1 VRGLLIVNPQATT
14 TTGNS
19 ADLAV
24 RSLAGLVDLDVEH
37 TQYRGHARELAAA
50 ARGDL
55 VVVLG
60 GDGAVNEAVNGLMG
74 QQPGLPGPTP
84 LLAVIP
90 GGGGNVFAQALGLP
104 VEGAAAIARIREVIE
119 AGRYRTIGL
128 GLAGDR
134 YFTFSAGLGLDAEAV
149 GEVER
154 LRASGR
160 RESPALFAWA
170 ILRRH
175 RRTDRR
181 TPALTLERDGQPV
194 TPDLFMT
201 AITNSSPWTYVR
213 GRAVLPVPNPD
224 FNSGLDVMALRRLR
238 ATTILSAV
246 GQMLL
251 IRGRSPRGRN
261 VLIMPGLESLTIRSA
276 RPIAFQVDGDY
287 LGETEA
293 VKFQFVPQALRVVA
307 LICGITVRRRE
318 QNVIDLTLILSRRA
332 AASSCACQAML
343 KGWS

>member
-1 VRGLLIVNPQATT
+1 MRGLLIVNPQATT

-24 RSLAGLVDLDVEH
+24 RSLAGLIDLDVEH
-37 TQYRGHARELAAA
+37 TRYRGHARELAAA
-50 ARGDL
+50 ARGEL
-55 VVVLG
+55 VIVLG
-60 GDGAVNEAVNGLMG
+60 GDGALNEAVNGLMSRP
-74 QQPGLPGPTP
+74 PGTGRRP

-104 VEGAAAIARIREVIE
+104 VDPAAAIARIRQVVET
-119 AGRYRTIGL
+119 GRYRTIGL

-160 RESPALFAWA
+160 RESATLFAWA
-170 ILRRH
+170 ILRRYS
-175 RRTDRR
+175 RTDRR
-181 TPALTLERDGQPV
+181 RPALTLERDGQPA
-194 TPDLFMT
+194 TPELFMT
-201 AITNSSPWTYVR
+201 AITNRSPWTYVH
-213 GRAVLPVPNPD
+213 GRAMLPVPNPD
-224 FNSGLDVMALRRLR
+224 FNSGLDVLALRKLR
-238 ATTILSAV
+238 ATTIVSAI

-251 IRGRSPRGRN
+251 LRNRPPRGRY
-261 VLIMPGLESLTIRSA
+261 VLTVTGLESLTIRSA

-293 VKFQFVPQALRVVA
+293 VKFQFVPDALRVVA
-307 LICGITVRRRE
+307 
-318 QNVIDLTLILSRRA
+318 
-332 AASSCACQAML
+332 
-343 KGWS
+343 

>member
-19 ADLAV
+19 ADLAL
-24 RSLAGLVDLDVEH
+24 RSLTGLVDLDVVH
-37 TQYRGHARELAAA
+37 TRYRGHARELAAA
-50 ARGDL
+50 ARGEL
-55 VVVLG
+55 VIVLG
-60 GDGAVNEAVNGLMG
+60 GDGAVNEAVNGIMG
-74 QQPGLPGPTP
+74 QRPGPASTAPGPASTAPGPASTAGAP

-104 VEGAAAIARIREVIE
+104 VETAAAIARIKEVIE

-134 YFTFSAGLGLDAEAV
+134 YFTFSAGLGMDAEV
-149 GEVER
+149 VREVER
-154 LRASGR
+154 LRASGH

-170 ILRRH
+170 IVRQYRSG
-175 RRTDRR
+175 TDRR
-181 TPALTLERDGQPV
+181 TPALILERDGQPSI
-194 TPDLFMT
+194 PELFMT

-224 FNSGLDVMALRRLR
+224 FSSGLDVFALRKLGG
-238 ATTILSAV
+238 TTIVSAL

-251 IRGRSPRGRN
+251 IRGRSPRGRH
-261 VLIMPGLESLTIRSA
+261 VLTVTGLESLTVRSV

-307 LICGITVRRRE
+307 
-318 QNVIDLTLILSRRA
+318 
-332 AASSCACQAML
+332 
-343 KGWS
+343 

>member
-19 ADLAV
+19 ADLV
-24 RSLAGLVDLDVEH
+24 IRSLAGLVDLDVEH
-37 TQYRGHARELAAA
+37 TRYRGHARELAAA
-50 ARGDL
+50 ARGEL
-55 VVVLG
+55 VIVLG
-60 GDGAVNEAVNGLMG
+60 GDGAINEAVNGIMG
-74 QQPGLPGPTP
+74 RPPEAAGAP

-104 VEGAAAIARIREVIE
+104 VDTAAAIARIREDIE
-119 AGRYRTIGL
+119 AVRYRTIGL

-134 YFTFSAGLGLDAEAV
+134 YFTFSAGLGMDAEV
-149 GEVER
+149 VREVER

-160 RESPALFAWA
+160 RQSAALFAWA
-170 ILRRH
+170 ILRRYSSG
-175 RRTDRR
+175 TDRR
-181 TPALTLERDGQPV
+181 RPALTLERDGQRA

-201 AITNSSPWTYVR
+201 AITNRSPWTYVR

-224 FNSGLDVMALRRLR
+224 FNSGLDVLALRKLR
-238 ATTILSAV
+238 ATTIVSAL

-251 IRGRSPRGRN
+251 IRRRSPRGRH
-261 VLIMPGLESLTIRSA
+261 VLTVTGLESLTVRSV

-293 VKFQFVPQALRVVA
+293 VKFQFVPHALRVVA
-307 LICGITVRRRE
+307 L
-318 QNVIDLTLILSRRA
+318 SRQLA
-332 AASSCACQAML
+332 AAPRA
-343 KGWS
+343 

>member
-1 VRGLLIVNPQATT
+1 MRGLLIVNPQATT

-19 ADLAV
+19 ADLAI

-37 TQYRGHARELAAA
+37 TRYRGHARELAAA

-55 VVVLG
+55 VIVLG
-60 GDGAVNEAVNGLMG
+60 GDGAVNETVNGIMSRLAEK
-74 QQPGLPGPTP
+74 P
-84 LLAVIP
+84 LLAVVP
-90 GGGGNVFAQALGLP
+90 GGGGNVFAKALGLP
-104 VEGAAAIARIREVIE
+104 AGAAEGIARITELIK

-149 GEVER
+149 QEVER

-175 RRTDRR
+175 ARTDRR
-181 TPALTLERDGQPV
+181 TPALTLERDGQPA

-201 AITNSSPWTYVR
+201 AITNRSPWTYLH

-224 FNSGLDVMALRRLR
+224 FNSGLDVMALRKLR
-238 ATTILSAV
+238 ATTIVSTV

-261 VLIMPGLESLTIRSA
+261 VLIVTGLESLTVRSA
-276 RPIAFQVDGDY
+276 RPVAFQVDGDY

-307 LICGITVRRRE
+307 
-318 QNVIDLTLILSRRA
+318 
-332 AASSCACQAML
+332 
-343 KGWS
+343 

>member
-19 ADLAV
+19 ADLAI

-37 TQYRGHARELAAA
+37 TRYRGHARELAAA

-55 VVVLG
+55 VIVLG
-60 GDGAVNEAVNGLMG
+60 GDGAVNETVNGIMSR
-74 QQPGLPGPTP
+74 PARRP
-84 LLAVIP
+84 LLAVVP
-90 GGGGNVFAQALGLP
+90 GGGGNVFAKALGLP
-104 VEGAAAIARIREVIE
+104 ADAAEGIARITELIK

-149 GEVER
+149 QEVER

-175 RRTDRR
+175 ARTDRR
-181 TPALTLERDGQPV
+181 TPALTLERDGQPA

-201 AITNSSPWTYVR
+201 AITNRSPWTYLH

-224 FNSGLDVMALRRLR
+224 FNSGLDVMAMRKLR
-238 ATTILSAV
+238 ATTIVSTV

-251 IRGRSPRGRN
+251 IRRRSPRGRN
-261 VLIMPGLESLTIRSA
+261 VLIVTGLESLTVRSA
-276 RPIAFQVDGDY
+276 RPVAFQVDGDY

-307 LICGITVRRRE
+307 
-318 QNVIDLTLILSRRA
+318 
-332 AASSCACQAML
+332 
-343 KGWS
+343 

>member
-1 VRGLLIVNPQATT
+1 MRGLLIVNPQATT

-24 RSLAGLVDLDVEH
+24 RSLAGLVDLDVQH

-55 VVVLG
+55 VIVVG

-74 QQPGLPGPTP
+74 QQPGPAP
-84 LLAVIP
+84 LFAVIP

-104 VEGAAAIARIREVIE
+104 AEAAAAVARIREIIE

-175 RRTDRR
+175 ARTDRR
-181 TPALTLERDGQPV
+181 TPALTLERDGQPA

-213 GRAVLPVPNPD
+213 GRALLPVPNPD

-238 ATTILSAV
+238 ASTILSTV

-261 VLIMPGLESLTIRSA
+261 VLVVPGLESLTVRSA

-293 VKFQFVPQALRVVA
+293 VKFQFVPHALRVVA
-307 LICGITVRRRE
+307 LAFGITVQRRE
-318 QNVIDLTLILSRRA
+318 QNVIDLTLI
-332 AASSCACQAML
+332 
-343 KGWS
+343 

>member
-19 ADLAV
+19 ADLAI

-37 TQYRGHARELAAA
+37 TRYRGHARELAEA
-50 ARGDL
+50 ARAEL
-55 VVVLG
+55 VIVLG
-60 GDGAVNEAVNGLMG
+60 GDGAVNETVNGIMSR
-74 QQPGLPGPTP
+74 QPGPAGTGPAGTEAAGTGAAP

-90 GGGGNVFAQALGLP
+90 GGGANVFAQALGLP
-104 VEGAAAIARIREVIE
+104 ADAAAAVARIRGGIQ

-154 LRASGR
+154 LRAGGR
-160 RESPALFAWA
+160 RQSPGLFARA

-175 RRTDRR
+175 RATDRR
-181 TPALTLERDGQPV
+181 SPALTLERDGQPAIG
-194 TPDLFMT
+194 DLFMT
-201 AITNSSPWTYVR
+201 AITNRSPWTYVR
-213 GRAVLPVPNPD
+213 GRAVVPVPNPD
-224 FNSGLDVMALRRLR
+224 FNSGLDVLALRTLR
-238 ATTILSAV
+238 ATTIVSAV

-251 IRGRSPRGRN
+251 IRRRSPRGRHILT
-261 VLIMPGLESLTIRSA
+261 VTGLETLTVRSA

-293 VKFQFVPQALRVVA
+293 VKFQFVPHALRVVA
-307 LICGITVRRRE
+307 
-318 QNVIDLTLILSRRA
+318 
-332 AASSCACQAML
+332 
-343 KGWS
+343 

>member
-19 ADLAV
+19 ADLAI

-37 TQYRGHARELAAA
+37 TRYRGHARELAAA
-50 ARGDL
+50 ARGEL
-55 VVVLG
+55 VIVLG
-60 GDGAVNEAVNGLMG
+60 GDGAVNETVNGIMS
-74 QQPGLPGPTP
+74 QPPGPAEGP

-90 GGGGNVFAQALGLP
+90 GGGGNVFARALGLP
-104 VEGAAAIARIREVIE
+104 VDTAGAIARIRDVIE

-128 GLAGDR
+128 GLAADR

-149 GEVER
+149 QEVER

-175 RRTDRR
+175 ARTDRR
-181 TPALTLERDGQPV
+181 TPALTLERDGQPA

-201 AITNSSPWTYVR
+201 AITNRSPWTYVR

-224 FNSGLDVMALRRLR
+224 FNSGLDVMALRKLR
-238 ATTILSAV
+238 ATTIVSTV
-246 GQMLL
+246 GQMLT
-251 IRGRSPRGRN
+251 IRRRSPRGRN
-261 VLIMPGLESLTIRSA
+261 VLIVTGLESLTVRSA
-276 RPIAFQVDGDY
+276 RPVAFQVDGDY

-293 VKFQFVPQALRVVA
+293 VKFQFVPHALRVVA
-307 LICGITVRRRE
+307 
-318 QNVIDLTLILSRRA
+318 
-332 AASSCACQAML
+332 
-343 KGWS
+343 

>member
-1 VRGLLIVNPQATT
+1 MRGLLIVNPQATT

-19 ADLAV
+19 ADLV
-24 RSLAGLVDLDVEH
+24 IRSLAGLVDLDVEH
-37 TQYRGHARELAAA
+37 TRYRGHARELAAA

-55 VVVLG
+55 VIVLG
-60 GDGAVNEAVNGLMG
+60 GDGAINEAVNGIMG
-74 QQPGLPGPTP
+74 RTGADPASAGPAP

-104 VEGAAAIARIREVIE
+104 VDTAAAIARIREVLQ

-134 YFTFSAGLGLDAEAV
+134 YFTFSAGLGMDAEV
-149 GEVER
+149 VREVER

-160 RESPALFAWA
+160 RQSAALFTWA
-170 ILRRH
+170 ILRRYASG
-175 RRTDRR
+175 TDRR
-181 TPALTLERDGQPV
+181 TPALTLERDGQPA
-194 TPDLFMT
+194 TSELFMT
-201 AITNSSPWTYVR
+201 AITNRSPWTYVR

-224 FNSGLDVMALRRLR
+224 FSSGLDVLALRKLR
-238 ATTILSAV
+238 ATTIVSAV

-251 IRGRSPRGRN
+251 IRRRSPRGRY
-261 VLIMPGLESLTIRSA
+261 VLTVTGLESLTVRSV

-293 VKFQFVPQALRVVA
+293 VKFQFVPHALRVVA
-307 LICGITVRRRE
+307 
-318 QNVIDLTLILSRRA
+318 
-332 AASSCACQAML
+332 
-343 KGWS
+343 